1 MKTKLC
7 DLLGIDSPIIGGAM
21 TGVSDPTLTAAI
33 SEAGALG
40 VYASG
45 FYADDI
51 GPVREGIQEI
61 KHLTQKPF
69 GVNVALAPPIVDEL
83 MDLFCKEGIS
93 AVTTGAGSP
102 ARFIP
107 MLREAGVV
115 VMPVIASPKHAKKM
129 SAAGASVVIAEGME
143 SGGNAGTMAT
153 MPLIPAVV
161 DSTDLP
167 VVAAGGIVD
176 GRGMAAAFALGACGV
191 QMGTRFMLSMESP
204 LCDAAKDFLLS
215 SDGSG
220 TLVLGQRIGNR
231 INPRVVMCPGVQKV
245 LDYET
250 APGRTLEEYRAFLR
264 GKSTLGCNLGD
275 LDNGYISA
283 GMGIGVITKILSCKE
298 IVEQTMR
305 EFHSVCSSLLR
316 AENELK

>member
-69 GVNVALAPPIVDEL
+69 GVNVALASPIVDEL

-107 MLREAGVV
+107 MLREAGIV

-215 SDGSG
+215 NDGSG

-245 LDYET
+245 LDYEA

-264 GKSTLGCNLGD
+264 GKSTLGCRLGD

-283 GMGIGVITKILSCKE
+283 GMGIGVITEILTCKE

-305 EFHSVCSSLLR
+305 EFHSICSSLLR
-316 AENELK
+316 AENEVK